1 MELEIDEL
9 KTLTFSKKVDLPKG
23 INKLELNELV
33 FNKSPMFV
41 CSPNKDSFK
50 LSPLLV
56 EKFQINMEKC
66 LKNLLYIQNNI
77 KKIEA
82 KVQSMYKN
90 EGERGP
96 SNDVDQS
103 LYDGF
108 ISNSDRTKCNQI
120 QTLSVAEI
128 EHFKPNFEDKKLTK
142 LFLNFKARNYPQLLN
157 ELEQEQRRQRELA
170 EAQRQQE
177 SRDRERQRQIEAANA
192 AAAELASS
200 EFEMVQ
206 SGMAIIQQAVQSV
219 WSRPPSARNG
229 MRAILQIRMLPTGEL
244 IDAVI
249 TESSGDPAFDR
260 SAENAVYSAAP
271 FRELQALPSNV
282 FNENFRSLSLIFQPE
297 DLLN

>member
-1 MELEIDEL
+1 MKD
-9 KTLTFSKKVDLPKG
+9 TFNNVVIYNGYPLSVVVAVTFHSVILALLLYLQNVKSPEA
-23 INKLELNELV
+23 LELVQPTVVKALLIQENPQVANERKRLERQQQQQRTREREV
-33 FNKSPMFV
+33 AQQAAEAERQRQEQA
-41 CSPNKDSFK
+41 DS
-50 LSPLLV
+50 
-56 EKFQINMEKC
+56 
-66 LKNLLYIQNNI
+66 
-77 KKIEA
+77 
-82 KVQSMYKN
+82 
-90 EGERGP
+90 R
-96 SNDVDQS
+96 
-103 LYDGF
+103 
-108 ISNSDRTKCNQI
+108 
-120 QTLSVAEI
+120 AE
-128 EHFKPNFEDKKLTK
+128 EQR
-142 LFLNFKARNYPQLLN
+142 KARELASLRQRQEQERLDADQLVREREEQN
-157 ELEQEQRRQRELA
+157 ELEQEQRRQLELA

-177 SRDRERQRQIEAANA
+177 SRDRERQRQEEAAN

>member
-1 MELEIDEL
+1 MKD
-9 KTLTFSKKVDLPKG
+9 TFNNVVIYNGYPLSVVVAVTFHSVILAFLLYLQSGKSPEA
-23 INKLELNELV
+23 LELVQPTVVKALLIQENPQVVNERKRLERQQQQQRTREREVAQQASEAERQRQKQADSRAEEQRMARELASLRQRQEQERLDADQLV
-33 FNKSPMFV
+33 R
-41 CSPNKDSFK
+41 
-50 LSPLLV
+50 
-56 EKFQINMEKC
+56 
-66 LKNLLYIQNNI
+66 
-77 KKIEA
+77 
-82 KVQSMYKN
+82 
-90 EGERGP
+90 EREE
-96 SNDVDQS
+96 Q
-103 LYDGF
+103 
-108 ISNSDRTKCNQI
+108 
-120 QTLSVAEI
+120 
-128 EHFKPNFEDKKLTK
+128 
-142 LFLNFKARNYPQLLN
+142 N
-157 ELEQEQRRQRELA
+157 ELEQEQRRQLELA

-177 SRDRERQRQIEAANA
+177 SRDREKQRQEEATNA
-192 AAAELASS
+192 AAERASS

-229 MRAILQIRMLPTGEL
+229 MRAILQVRMLPTGEL

>member
-1 MELEIDEL
+1 M
-9 KTLTFSKKVDLPKG
+9 
-23 INKLELNELV
+23 
-33 FNKSPMFV
+33 
-41 CSPNKDSFK
+41 KDSFNNVVIYNGYP
-50 LSPLLV
+50 LSVVVAVTFHSVILALLV
-56 EKFQINMEKC
+56 Y
-66 LKNLLYIQNNI
+66 L
-77 KKIEA
+77 
-82 KVQSMYKN
+82 QS
-90 EGERGP
+90 
-96 SNDVDQS
+96 
-103 LYDGF
+103 
-108 ISNSDRTKCNQI
+108 SNSPEALELVQPTVVKALLVQENPQVANERKRLERQQQRQRTREQEVTARAAEAERQRQEQA
-120 QTLSVAEI
+120 QTDARAE
-128 EHFKPNFEDKKLTK
+128 EQR
-142 LFLNFKARNYPQLLN
+142 KARDLASLRQRQEQEKLDAEQLVREREEQN
-157 ELEQEQRRQRELA
+157 ELEEERRRQRELA

-177 SRDRERQRQIEAANA
+177 SRDRQRQQETADA

-244 IDAVI
+244 VEATI

-271 FRELQALPSNV
+271 FRELQALPTNV

>member
-1 MELEIDEL
+1 MKD
-9 KTLTFSKKVDLPKG
+9 TFNNVVIYNGYPLSVVVAITFHSVILALLLYLQSGKSPEA
-23 INKLELNELV
+23 LELVQPTVVKALLIQENPQVANERKRLERQQQQQRTREREVAQQAAEAERQRQEQADSSAEEQRKERELASLRQRQEQEKLDADQLV
-33 FNKSPMFV
+33 R
-41 CSPNKDSFK
+41 
-50 LSPLLV
+50 
-56 EKFQINMEKC
+56 
-66 LKNLLYIQNNI
+66 
-77 KKIEA
+77 
-82 KVQSMYKN
+82 
-90 EGERGP
+90 EREE
-96 SNDVDQS
+96 Q
-103 LYDGF
+103 
-108 ISNSDRTKCNQI
+108 
-120 QTLSVAEI
+120 
-128 EHFKPNFEDKKLTK
+128 
-142 LFLNFKARNYPQLLN
+142 N
-157 ELEQEQRRQRELA
+157 ELEQEQRRQLELA

-177 SRDRERQRQIEAANA
+177 SRDRERQRQEEAANA

-271 FRELQALPSNV
+271 FRELQALPFNV

>member
-1 MELEIDEL
+1 MKD
-9 KTLTFSKKVDLPKG
+9 TFNNVVIYNGYPLSVVVAVTFHSVILALLLYLQSGKSPEA
-23 INKLELNELV
+23 LELVQPTVVKALLIQENPQLANERKRLERQQQQQSTREREV
-33 FNKSPMFV
+33 AQQAAEAERQRQKQA
-41 CSPNKDSFK
+41 DSR
-50 LSPLLV
+50 V
-56 EKFQINMEKC
+56 EEQ
-66 LKNLLYIQNNI
+66 
-77 KKIEA
+77 
-82 KVQSMYKN
+82 
-90 EGERGP
+90 R
-96 SNDVDQS
+96 
-103 LYDGF
+103 
-108 ISNSDRTKCNQI
+108 
-120 QTLSVAEI
+120 
-128 EHFKPNFEDKKLTK
+128 
-142 LFLNFKARNYPQLLN
+142 KARELASLRQRQEQERLDADQLVREREEQN
-157 ELEQEQRRQRELA
+157 ELEQEQRRQLELA

-177 SRDRERQRQIEAANA
+177 SRDREKQRQKEATNA

>member
-1 MELEIDEL
+1 MKD
-9 KTLTFSKKVDLPKG
+9 TFNNVVIYNGYPLSVVVAITFHSVILALLLYLQSGKSPEA
-23 INKLELNELV
+23 LELVQPTVVKALLIQENPQVANERKRLERQQQQQRTREREVAQQAAEAERQRQEQADSSAEEQRKERELASLRQRQEQEKLDADQLV
-33 FNKSPMFV
+33 R
-41 CSPNKDSFK
+41 
-50 LSPLLV
+50 
-56 EKFQINMEKC
+56 
-66 LKNLLYIQNNI
+66 
-77 KKIEA
+77 
-82 KVQSMYKN
+82 
-90 EGERGP
+90 EREE
-96 SNDVDQS
+96 Q
-103 LYDGF
+103 
-108 ISNSDRTKCNQI
+108 
-120 QTLSVAEI
+120 
-128 EHFKPNFEDKKLTK
+128 
-142 LFLNFKARNYPQLLN
+142 N
-157 ELEQEQRRQRELA
+157 ELEQEQRRQLELA

-177 SRDRERQRQIEAANA
+177 SRDRERQRQEEAANA
-192 AAAELASS
+192 AAELANS

>member
-1 MELEIDEL
+1 MKD
-9 KTLTFSKKVDLPKG
+9 TFNNVVIYNGYPLSVVVAVTFHSVILALLLYLQSTKSPEA
-23 INKLELNELV
+23 LELVQPTVVKALLIQENPQVANERKRLERQQQQRRTREREV
-33 FNKSPMFV
+33 A
-41 CSPNKDSFK
+41 
-50 LSPLLV
+50 
-56 EKFQINMEKC
+56 Q
-66 LKNLLYIQNNI
+66 QAA
-77 KKIEA
+77 EA
-82 KVQSMYKN
+82 
-90 EGERGP
+90 ERQRQEQA
-96 SNDVDQS
+96 DA
-103 LYDGF
+103 
-108 ISNSDRTKCNQI
+108 R
-120 QTLSVAEI
+120 AE
-128 EHFKPNFEDKKLTK
+128 EQR
-142 LFLNFKARNYPQLLN
+142 KARELASLRQRQEQERLNADQLVREREEQN

-206 SGMAIIQQAVQSV
+206 SGMAIIQEAVQSV

>member
-1 MELEIDEL
+1 MKD
-9 KTLTFSKKVDLPKG
+9 TFNNVVIYNGYPLSVVVAVTFHSVILALLLYLQSSKSPEA
-23 INKLELNELV
+23 LELVQPTVVKALLIQENPQVANERKRLERQQQQNRTREREV
-33 FNKSPMFV
+33 AQQAAEAERQRQEQA
-41 CSPNKDSFK
+41 DS
-50 LSPLLV
+50 
-56 EKFQINMEKC
+56 Q
-66 LKNLLYIQNNI
+66 
-77 KKIEA
+77 
-82 KVQSMYKN
+82 
-90 EGERGP
+90 
-96 SNDVDQS
+96 
-103 LYDGF
+103 
-108 ISNSDRTKCNQI
+108 
-120 QTLSVAEI
+120 AE
-128 EHFKPNFEDKKLTK
+128 EQR
-142 LFLNFKARNYPQLLN
+142 KARELASLRQRQEQERLDADQLVREREEQN
-157 ELEQEQRRQRELA
+157 ALEQEQRRQRDLA
-170 EAQRQQE
+170 QAQRQQE
-177 SRDRERQRQIEAANA
+177 SRDRERQRQIEAADA

-249 TESSGDPAFDR
+249 TESSGDSAFDR

>member
-1 MELEIDEL
+1 MKD
-9 KTLTFSKKVDLPKG
+9 TFNNVVIYNGYPLSVVVAVTFHSVILALLLYLQSGKSPEA
-23 INKLELNELV
+23 LELVQPTVVKALLIQENPQVANERKRLERQQQQQSTREREV
-33 FNKSPMFV
+33 AQQAAEAERQRQKQA
-41 CSPNKDSFK
+41 DSR
-50 LSPLLV
+50 V
-56 EKFQINMEKC
+56 EEQ
-66 LKNLLYIQNNI
+66 
-77 KKIEA
+77 
-82 KVQSMYKN
+82 
-90 EGERGP
+90 R
-96 SNDVDQS
+96 
-103 LYDGF
+103 
-108 ISNSDRTKCNQI
+108 
-120 QTLSVAEI
+120 
-128 EHFKPNFEDKKLTK
+128 
-142 LFLNFKARNYPQLLN
+142 KARELASLRQRQEQERLDADQLVREREEQN
-157 ELEQEQRRQRELA
+157 ELEQEQRRQLELA

-177 SRDRERQRQIEAANA
+177 SRDREKQRQKEATNA

-249 TESSGDPAFDR
+249 TESSGDQAFDR